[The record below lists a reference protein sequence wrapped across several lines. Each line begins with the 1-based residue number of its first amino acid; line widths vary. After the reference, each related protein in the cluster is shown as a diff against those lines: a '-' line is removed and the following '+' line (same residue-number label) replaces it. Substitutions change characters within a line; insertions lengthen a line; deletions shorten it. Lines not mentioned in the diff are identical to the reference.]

1 MFAGNQKND
10 WWRGRLLL
18 WMCGWYRRSFH
29 CASIMFWCNF
39 PSHISLHTYHSSL
52 IFLFSHLFAYIS
64 QFTYSI
70 PVYSYAFP
78 TCQGWGVTVTLG
90 IPKAKPE
97 VSAHYAFL
105 LSGRT
110 LKGSL
115 FGGWRPKS
123 DLPSLV
129 DKYADKVL
137 MKTSQETTVSKG
149 EK

>member
-1 MFAGNQKND
+1 MTDGGAD
-10 WWRGRLLL
+10 
-18 WMCGWYRRSFH
+18 YSFE
-29 CASIMFWCNF
+29 CVGDTGVVSTALQSCSGVISVLAFLCI
-39 PSHISLHTYHSSL
+39 HITVL

-90 IPKAKPE
+90 VPKAKPE

>member
-1 MFAGNQKND
+1 
-10 WWRGRLLL
+10 
-18 WMCGWYRRSFH
+18 
-29 CASIMFWCNF
+29 
-39 PSHISLHTYHSSL
+39 
-52 IFLFSHLFAYIS
+52 
-64 QFTYSI
+64 
-70 PVYSYAFP
+70 
-78 TCQGWGVTVTLG
+78 
-90 IPKAKPE
+90 

-137 MKTSQETTVSKG
+137 MKTSQEKTVSKG

>member
-1 MFAGNQKND
+1 M
-10 WWRGRLLL
+10 
-18 WMCGWYRRSFH
+18 
-29 CASIMFWCNF
+29 
-39 PSHISLHTYHSSL
+39 
-52 IFLFSHLFAYIS
+52 FAYIS

-90 IPKAKPE
+90 VPKAKPE